1 MPQRFVSHSTVSK
14 IRKYILILPF
24 LHQFFAGLCG
34 ALMIA
39 GGAFGAIISGIYVDR
54 SKKFAEVI
62 KFSYAGAVLAGLAFT
77 QV

>member
-1 MPQRFVSHSTVSK
+1 MPSRFVSHSIQDLEK
-14 IRKYILILPF
+14 ITLILPF
-24 LHQFFAGLCG
+24 LHQSFAGLCG

-39 GGAFGAIISGIYVDR
+39 GGAFGAIVSGIYVDR

-62 KFSYAGAVLAGLAFT
+62 KFSYACAVLAGIAFT